1 MLLDD
6 PRQPKEGN
14 ETMTTHPILDDG
26 TAELRCDMTQKAAAL
41 SDDAL
46 HDELAF
52 ANAFGPY
59 KDEEEPEGLW
69 FEILQMERAKRG
81 LPEGFGDV

>member
-1 MLLDD
+1 M
-6 PRQPKEGN
+6 PTSAEEGN
-14 ETMTTHPILDDG
+14 KTMTTHPIIDDG
-26 TAELRCDMTQKAAAL
+26 TAELRCDMAQKAAVL

-59 KDEEEPEGLW
+59 KDEEEPEELW
-69 FEILQMERAKRG
+69 FEILQLERAKRG
-81 LPEGFGDV
+81 LPEDFGNV